1 MSAIGT
7 NVGAL
12 NARLNAIKSNGLQER
27 AMERLSSGLRINSA
41 ADDAA
46 GLAVAGKMESQ
57 LRGINMAV
65 RNAQDGVGLIQTA
78 ESGLNEIRNMVL
90 RVRELAVQM
99 ANGIYEDTPD
109 RANAQLEVSAL
120 LDQVTLIADNTRF
133 NDVNLIDGSFTGITI
148 QAGNTTAET
157 IELSF
162 IDVTAVTMEG
172 TAAASDAASFDLVST
187 SDTGVTATGGSG
199 SGATFTV
206 ATDASSNIT
215 MTLTGGSGYA
225 VGDVLTIA
233 GEDLIASGTTAGTA
247 TEDDILFTVTGV
259 GLEIDLATVA
269 TQSDATVAIGTMD
282 TALQTIAGEQAKF
295 GSLQNRLTYSI
306 SNLSRA
312 SVMTEQALGRIMD
325 ADFAE
330 ESTNLSK
337 AQILNQAAT
346 AMLAQANQSKSQM
359 LQLIQ

>member
-1 MSAIGT
+1 MTSINT

-12 NARLNAIKSNGLQER
+12 NARTNAINATNRMES
-27 AMERLSSGLRINSA
+27 AMQRLSSGVRVNSA

-90 RVRELAVQM
+90 RIRELAVQM

-133 NDVNLIDGSFTGITI
+133 NDVNLIDGSFTGVTI

-157 IELSF
+157 ISLSF

-172 TAAASDAASFDLVST
+172 TAAAAVAASFDLTST

-233 GEDLIASGTTAGTA
+233 GEDLIASGTTAGTT

-269 TQSDATVAIGTMD
+269 TQSDAKVAIGTMD

-295 GSLQNRLTYSI
+295 GSLQNRLQYSI

-346 AMLAQANQSKSQM
+346 AMLAQANQAKTQM

>member
-1 MSAIGT
+1 MTAIGT

-12 NARLNAIKSNGLQER
+12 NARLNALKSGTMQER
-27 AMERLSSGLRINSA
+27 AMERLSSGKRVNSA

-90 RVRELAVQM
+90 RIRELAVQM
-99 ANGIYEDTPD
+99 ANGIYENTPD
-109 RANAQLEVSAL
+109 RVNAQLEVTAL
-120 LDQVTLIADNTRF
+120 IDQVTLIAENTRF
-133 NDVNLIDGSFTGITI
+133 NDVKLIDGSFTGITI

-162 IDVTAVTMEG
+162 IDV
-172 TAAASDAASFDLVST
+172 
-187 SDTGVTATGGSG
+187 
-199 SGATFTV
+199 
-206 ATDASSNIT
+206 ASSGLSI
-215 MTLTGGSGYA
+215 
-225 VGDVLTIA
+225 D
-233 GEDLIASGTTAGTA
+233 TT
-247 TEDDILFTVTGV
+247 
-259 GLEIDLATVA
+259 TVA
-269 TQSDATVAIGTMD
+269 TQSDAKVAIGTMD
-282 TALQTIAGEQAKF
+282 TALKTIAGEQAKF

-325 ADFAE
+325 ADFAQ

-337 AQILNQAAT
+337 HQILNQAAT
-346 AMLAQANQSKSQM
+346 AMLAQANQMKSQM

>member
-1 MSAIGT
+1 MTAIGT

-157 IELSF
+157 IALSF

-172 TAAASDAASFDLVST
+172 TAAAATASFDLAST

-233 GEDLIASGTTAGTA
+233 GEDLIATGTTAGTT
-247 TEDDILFTVTGV
+247 TEDDIYFTVTGV

-269 TQSDATVAIGTMD
+269 TQSDAKVAIGTMD

-295 GSLQNRLTYSI
+295 GSLINRLQYSI

>member
-1 MSAIGT
+1 MTSINT

-12 NARLNAIKSNGLQER
+12 NARTNAINATNKMES
-27 AMERLSSGLRINSA
+27 AMQRLSSGLRINSA

-90 RVRELAVQM
+90 RIRELAVQM

-109 RANAQLEVSAL
+109 RANAQLEVQAL
-120 LDQVTLIADNTRF
+120 INQVTLIADNTRF
-133 NDVNLIDGSFTGITI
+133 NDVALIDGTFTGVTI

-162 IDVTAVTMEG
+162 IDVTSATLDRT
-172 TAAASDAASFDLVST
+172 TAYSGNLSST
-187 SDTGVTATGGSG
+187 SDTAVASSGGTGT
-199 SGATFTV
+199 GATFNVTT
-206 ATDASSNIT
+206 AADG
-215 MTLTGGSGYA
+215 TLTTTIASAGSGYA
-225 VGDVLTIA
+225 VGDTITIA
-233 GEDLIASGTTAGTA
+233 GTSLTGTTNNDTN
-247 TEDDILFTVTGV
+247 DDIVFTVTGV
-259 GLEIDLATVA
+259 GLGIDIATVA

-295 GSLQNRLTYSI
+295 GSLINRLNFSVA
-306 SNLSRA
+306 NLSKA
-312 SVMTEQALGRIMD
+312 SVMTEQAVGRILD
-325 ADFAE
+325 ADFALE
-330 ESTNLSK
+330 TTNLSK
-337 AQILNQAAT
+337 QQILNQAAT
-346 AMLAQANQSKSQM
+346 SMLAQANQSKQSILAL
-359 LQLIQ
+359 LQ